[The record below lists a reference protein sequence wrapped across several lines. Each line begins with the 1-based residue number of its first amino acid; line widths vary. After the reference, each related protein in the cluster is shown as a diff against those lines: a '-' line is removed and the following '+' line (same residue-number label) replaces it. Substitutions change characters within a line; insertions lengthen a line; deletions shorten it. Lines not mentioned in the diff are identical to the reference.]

1 MAKKEE
7 GKQKLPKELKEYKKA
22 IKELTFK
29 ERVKAYFDC
38 SPFTRDIDKYK
49 KEIIFNGFSKKE
61 REEFYRIYLP
71 IYNSIDRYGDR
82 MRAINANRIIYAN
95 YISTAFRQRS
105 TFSYTADMLN
115 LILPEVAGALEGTK
129 EENTKKKLTEA
140 LRLLKRYRGINLKD
154 TKIKYDEKTKS
165 FGFETEEEDN
175 FLMEVIQTLKGILS
189 LLKCYLEAL
198 QEFLEWVG
206 YPELLPREFYD
217 MQTEL
222 LNDFR
227 PLPRNTDKNPEADRF
242 PLYFA
247 ESKVE
252 EEYLS
257 IDYKALPRT
266 IDIFK
271 DKNLFAEMYR
281 RFFNF

>member
-1 MAKKEE
+1 MRNSN
-7 GKQKLPKELKEYKKA
+7 GRIRLPKELQDFKKM

-38 SPFTRDIDKYK
+38 SPFTSDTDKYK
-49 KEIIFNGFSKKE
+49 KEIIFKGFSKEE

-82 MRAINANRIIYAN
+82 MRAINANRIIYSN
-95 YISTAFRQRS
+95 YITTALRNRD

-115 LILPEVAGALEGTK
+115 LIFPEVARALEDTK
-129 EENTKKKLTEA
+129 EENTRKRLTEA
-140 LRLLKRYRGINLKD
+140 LRLLKRYRVNNIKATN
-154 TKIKYDEKTKS
+154 IKYDEKKGT
-165 FGFETEEEDN
+165 FVVPIVEEDN
-175 FLMEVIQTLKGILS
+175 FLMETIKTLKGILS

-217 MQTEL
+217 METDL
-222 LNDFR
+222 LSEYR
-227 PLPRNTDKNPEADRF
+227 PLPRNTHKSPDADRL
-242 PLYFA
+242 PLFFA
-247 ESKVE
+247 ENEVK

-271 DKNLFAEMYR
+271 DKNIFAETYR